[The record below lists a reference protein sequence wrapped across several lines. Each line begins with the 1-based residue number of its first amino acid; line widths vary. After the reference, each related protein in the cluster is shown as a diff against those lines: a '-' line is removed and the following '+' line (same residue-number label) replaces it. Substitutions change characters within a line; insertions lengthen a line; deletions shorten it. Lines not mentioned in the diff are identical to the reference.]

1 MNYDDLSPELKERVR
16 ACKSTEELL
25 SLAQDEGLELS
36 DEELQAVSGGF
47 SWCARDG
54 SGCQCLC
61 DVHSR

>member
-54 SGCQCLC
+54 SGCPCLC